1 MKTAHKFF
9 PLDPIRYTLA
19 EMKRGDHVVFKCNED
34 KLWAIGWHDHLLGT
48 MWLKQKRGSI
58 LVLTGQFK
66 VAALLVVRVTNCKEK
81 KAVLRIL
88 HGVVYAILESISV
101 VATSA
106 GRNTCGL
113 FE

>member
-1 MKTAHKFF
+1 VRT
-9 PLDPIRYTLA
+9 LDPVARCLQV
-19 EMKRGDHVVFKCNED
+19 R
-34 KLWAIGWHDHLLGT
+34 LGER
-48 MWLKQKRGSI
+48 KKKRGSI
-58 LVLTGQFK
+58 VVLTGQFK
-66 VAALLVVRVTNCKEK
+66 VVALLVVRVTNCKEK

-88 HGVVYAILESISV
+88 HGVVSAILESISVV